1 MIYKEDSPTTINS
14 ISTGSNSN
22 NNLSL
27 NLTQS
32 SSLSNSGN
40 TVGVSND
47 ATSFYHAYFIIKNGL
62 EFDKLCDEI
71 YCQLIKQATN
81 NLKEKWL
88 LRIWELIAF
97 CTGCFVP
104 SPAFYKPFCKFLDDT
119 KTESNE
125 IGAWASYCRDRLDK
139 THRYGKRLFVPTDR
153 ELHATRVR
161 SFSRSF
167 LLFFSFY
174 SFLSLPFPFYF
185 PSFPLPSYP
194 SLLLPLPSST
204 HLPLVPL
211 IHSPLPSSPLSM
223 SRIIFP

>member
-14 ISTGSNSN
+14 TSTGSNSN

-40 TVGVSND
+40 TASVSND

-161 SFSRSF
+161 SFSLSF
-167 LLFFSFY
+167 LLFFPFSTLPILLPLLP
-174 SFLSLPFPFYF
+174 STFLSLPSTSPPFFY
-185 PSFPLPSYP
+185 SS
-194 SLLLPLPSST
+194 SSSST
-204 HLPLVPL
+204 HPFPPPL
-211 IHSPLPSSPLSM
+211 
-223 SRIIFP
+223 